1 MGAPH
6 AASFPGVQGAW
17 GKRLEW
23 GFIVRTGGFGAGTFP
38 FHPLADSSQ
47 GWLSWI
53 CHGIITS
60 LVFLLMVVTFPISGW
75 FALKVRE
82 ESR

>member
-1 MGAPH
+1 MAGCSH
-6 AASFPGVQGAW
+6 SAW
-17 GKRLEW
+17 V
-23 GFIVRTGGFGAGTFP
+23 GFAGGCTFP
-38 FHPLADSSQ
+38 APLSDSSQ

-60 LVFLLMVVTFPISGW
+60 LVFLLMLLTFPISGW

-82 ESR
+82 GSR